1 MARLVWTHRATTD
14 LNEIAEYI
22 SFDNYAAAMRLAGR
36 VYDHAEQ
43 LARHPFSGSVPLEL
57 PNSEYRQIV
66 EPPCRIFYKIKGDT
80 VFIVHVMR
88 SESILRP
95 SRLEDP
101 E

>member
-22 SFDNYAAAMRLAGR
+22 AFDNYSAAMRFAGR
-36 VYDHAEQ
+36 VYAHAEQ
-43 LARHPFSGSVPLEL
+43 LARHPLSGSVPPEL

-66 EPPCRIFYKIKGDT
+66 EPPCRIFYKIKDDT

-88 SESILRP
+88 SESILRL
-95 SRLEDP
+95 SHLEGA

>member
-1 MARLVWTHRATTD
+1 MARLAWTHRATSD

-22 SFDNYAAAMRLAGR
+22 ALDNYAAAFRLVDR
-36 VYDHAEQ
+36 VYSHVEH
-43 LARHPFSGSVPLEL
+43 LTRHPFSGSVPPEL
-57 PNSEYRQIV
+57 PKSEYRQIV

-88 SESILRP
+88 TESILRLG
-95 SRLEDP
+95 RLE